1 MNIFTFIDSLLP
13 QKSAES
19 LEFERHTSTVKAYG
33 HFQEP
38 VASVAKKDESTEQVL
53 SNIKS
58 TLEALRGLKE
68 K

>member
-1 MNIFTFIDSLLP
+1 MNILVFLDSLLP
-13 QKSAES
+13 QRSAES
-19 LEFERHTSTVKAYG
+19 LELERHTSTVVSYG
-33 HFQEP
+33 KFQEA
-38 VASVAKKDESTEQVL
+38 VKAVAKKDESTEQVL